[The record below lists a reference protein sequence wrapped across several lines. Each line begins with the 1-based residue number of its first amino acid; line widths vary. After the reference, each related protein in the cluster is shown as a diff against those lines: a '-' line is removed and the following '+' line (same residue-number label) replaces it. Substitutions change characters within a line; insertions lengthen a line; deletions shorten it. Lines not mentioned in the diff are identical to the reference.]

1 MQSVADPKPDRTPEV
16 VPEIRHTVLWRIV
29 SVTALSERR
38 LKVAFV
44 DGTEGEVDLTRFLA
58 DPKVEGTVFEALRE
72 AAFFTR
78 SMSTWVPCSGRM
90 EPILRRTRCMTL
102 FVRMAAGLSEKQN

>member
-1 MQSVADPKPDRTPEV
+1 MPTLADPKPDRTPEV

-78 SMSTWVPCSGRM
+78 VDVQMGAVQWPNGADLAPDAMYDAIRQDGRW
-90 EPILRRTRCMTL
+90 I
-102 FVRMAAGLSEKQN
+102 V